1 MNLVKYI
8 VNYFKRK
15 QLKYRLK
22 NNYYLKNK

>member
-1 MNLVKYI
+1 MKIVKYI

-22 NNYYLKNK
+22 NNYYLNNK